1 MRLLEHPSFSLW
13 PSVKIL
19 IFTAPTLSGWED
31 NEVNEGA
38 LRCALALIFLSFG
51 WSIENGGLAHPS
63 FSLWPSVRIL
73 IFTEGNEV
81 NEGALR
87 CALAL
92 IYGFFSRSFV
102 YGEICSV

>member
-1 MRLLEHPSFSLW
+1 VR
-13 PSVKIL
+13 IL
-19 IFTAPTLSGWED
+19 IFTEG

-92 IYGFFSRSFV
+92 IFLSFGWSIENAIVGASFV
-102 YGEICSV
+102 LFVAFCENSYFYRR